1 MNNTPNSGGRKKTT
15 VSGSG
20 SVQKQ
25 DKVETGG
32 PVGRKDGYSGK
43 SGSTQRPGQGQGS
56 NRAGSSNSS
65 SLLGLLLG
73 SGGSGSGGSG
83 GNKGGSG
90 LKRIITI
97 IIVVVAIILLF
108 RMCTGGCAYQEM
120 SYSSDSGSSS
130 SGSGSL
136 LDLLFGDSG
145 SSDSYYN
152 YGGSSDSSQSAYT
165 GDTGSNTGSTSG
177 TSFNVSDLASLF
189 LSDSYDETDSTAEE
203 YVSSSVSTSTV
214 TTTVSNKARD
224 KYTKLVG
231 GGKDEVTLMVY
242 MCGTDLESENGMGTA
257 DLNEMLHATIDD
269 SKVNVI
275 VETGGTKRWNNSVI
289 SSSTNQIYRVTSKG
303 LQALEKNLGKKSMID
318 PNTLTDFIQ
327 YCASNYPAD
336 RYFLI
341 LWDHG
346 GGSLSGFGYDQ
357 YYSGSMTLDKI
368 NSALKKSGVKFDFIG
383 FDACLMGTLETALV
397 AEQYADYLIGSEES
411 EPGCGWYYTTWLSQ
425 LSRNTSISTVELSK
439 TIIDDFNNVCKKNY
453 PGCNTTLSVVDLAE
467 FAGTVPEP
475 FAAFSRS
482 VSSLLD
488 GQEYKTV
495 SNARGSAR
503 EFGKTSRI
511 NHVDLIDLANK
522 IGTTEANALVSALKG
537 CIKYNRTSTSM
548 SNSYGLSIY
557 FPYSS
562 FAGMNTAVKLYDNI
576 GMDSGY
582 TDAIKSFSSLAAGG
596 QIATGGTTSSP
607 IGSLLGGYTGSS
619 GFSSG
624 SMLEYLLDGYLG
636 DTSSQQSS
644 YSSSSTDLLS
654 SLFGSALSS
663 SYGGGSSSG
672 LDATDFL
679 SSILGG
685 GSDSYSSWFDSG
697 RALSYK
703 DYYDANSLSTA
714 DMILTEKNGA
724 YVLSLSKEQWDL
736 VQDVQLNVFVDDGEG
751 YIDLG
756 MDNVYEFDSD
766 GDLLID
772 WDHTWLS
779 INGHIVPYYM
789 VSDSEDMGIRTT
801 LGRIPAKL
809 NDELVYVMV
818 MFEDEKAIVLG
829 AQRLYENGETDTVA
843 KGYLPINVGDVLTFI
858 CDYYTYE
865 GAYSSTYT
873 LADPLVV
880 TGDLSVAN
888 LRIEGDRFVYCYCLT
903 DIYGNEFWTGSISSR

>member
-15 VSGSG
+15 VEGSG
-20 SVQKQ
+20 SVHKQ
-25 DKVETGG
+25 DKVETNG
-32 PVGRKDGYSGK
+32 PVGRQDGYSGRND
-43 SGSTQRPGQGQGS
+43 STQRPGQGQGS
-56 NRAGSSNSS
+56 NRAGSSSLG
-65 SLLGLLLG
+65 LLGLLLG
-73 SGGSGSGGSG
+73 SGNKGSG
-83 GNKGGSG
+83 G
-90 LKRIITI
+90 LKRILTI
-97 IIVVVAIILLF
+97 IIVVIAIILLF

-120 SYSSDSGSSS
+120 SYGSDSSSSSSSD

-136 LDLLFGDSG
+136 LDLLFGDTG
-145 SSDSYYN
+145 SSDSYY
-152 YGGSSDSSQSAYT
+152 GSGSASSYESAYS

-177 TSFNVSDLASLF
+177 TSFNASDLASLF
-189 LSDSYDETDSTAEE
+189 LSDSYDETDNTAEE
-203 YVSSSVSTSTV
+203 AVSSSVSSSAV
-214 TTTVSNKARD
+214 TTSVSNRARD

-231 GGKDEVTLMVY
+231 GGKDKVTLMVY

-257 DLNEMLHATIDD
+257 DLNEMLHATLDD
-269 SKVNVI
+269 SKVSVI

-289 SSSTNQIYRVTSKG
+289 SNSTNQIYRVTSKG
-303 LQALEKNLGKKSMID
+303 LQTLEKNLGKKSMVD
-318 PNTLTDFIQ
+318 PNTLTDFIK

-357 YYSGSMTLDKI
+357 YFSGSMTLDKI

-397 AEQYADYLIGSEES
+397 AEQYADYLVGSEES
-411 EPGCGWYYTTWLSQ
+411 EPGCGWYYVNWLSQ

-475 FAAFSRS
+475 FAAFSKS
-482 VSSLLD
+482 IGSLLD
-488 GQEYKTV
+488 DKEYKTV
-495 SNARGSAR
+495 SEARGNAR

-511 NHVDLIDLANK
+511 NHVDLIDLANR
-522 IGTTEANALVSALKG
+522 IGTSEASSLVSALKG

-548 SNSYGLSIY
+548 SNSYGVSIY

-582 TDAIKSFSSLAAGG
+582 TDAIKSFSTLASGG

-624 SMLEYLLDGYLG
+624 SMLEYLLEGYLG
-636 DTSSQQSS
+636 DTSSQQST
-644 YSSSSTDLLS
+644 SSSSDLLG

-703 DYYDANSLSTA
+703 DYYDENSLSTA
-714 DMILTEKNGA
+714 DMLLTEKNGS
-724 YVLSLSKEQWDL
+724 YVLSLSPEKWDL
-736 VQDVQLNVFVDDGEG
+736 VQSVQLNVFVDDDAG

-756 MDNVYEFDSD
+756 MDGVYEFDND

-789 VSDSEDMGIRTT
+789 VSDSEDMGIHTT

-809 NDELVYVMV
+809 NDELIYVMV

-843 KGYLPINVGDVLTFI
+843 KGYLPINIGDVLTFV

-865 GAYSSTYT
+865 GAYDSSYT
-873 LADPLVV
+873 LTDPLVV
-880 TGDLSVAN
+880 SGDLSVAN
-888 LRIEGDRFVYCYCLT
+888 LKVEGDRFVYCYCLT
-903 DIYGNEFWTGSISSR
+903 DIYGNEFWTGSVSVR